1 MACSRSCACDS
12 PSSPSSGVSNIEV
25 ASRFE
30 KSNQLYKKGPVV
42 PFYEGG
48 TVPRTVPWKILKTLS
63 PGMQF

>member
-1 MACSRSCACDS
+1 MACLRSCARDS
-12 PSSPSSGVSNIEV
+12 PSAPSSGVSNIEV

-48 TVPRTVPWKILKTLS
+48 TVPRTVPWKILKIQS
-63 PGMQF
+63 PRMQF